1 MSNRTAA
8 MTEAA
13 ARASIQRA
21 ITHARDPVEAAAAL
35 HAALWHPNCALLL
48 LFISPDR
55 DLDALAAALAAAFPD
70 TQIAGCTTAGEIGPG
85 GYATGAI
92 TGISLAAPEF
102 AAAVGLIQDLRAA
115 DGAAMQAVVRRTRLA
130 IHDAA
135 PWARHENLFA
145 MTLIDGMCGCEELVI
160 STAYGALAGIPIRG
174 GSAGDGMRFDRTFIL
189 HNGVF
194 QRDCAL
200 IIVVATRRRFRA
212 FKTEHFVPGHEKTV
226 VTGADPR
233 LRLVTEI
240 NAEPAALE
248 YARITGL
255 DPAALTPAAFATH
268 PMVVRVG
275 DQSFVRAIRRV
286 NADGSLAFL
295 CAIDEGVVLTIAHNV
310 DLVRNLEQVFATVT
324 AEIGPPDLVIA
335 FDCILRGLEMDQA
348 RTRDKAGALAD
359 RHNAVGFLTYG
370 EQYDAMHVNHTFTGI
385 AIAAENADA

>member
-8 MTEAA
+8 ITEG
-13 ARASIQRA
+13 ASRGNIQRA
-21 ITHARDPVEAAAAL
+21 ITHACDPHEAAHDL
-35 HAALWHPNCALLL
+35 HAALWHPDCCLIL

-55 DLDALAAALAAAFPD
+55 DLNALAAALATAFPGKR
-70 TQIAGCTTAGEIGPG
+70 IAGCTTAGEIGPG

-92 TGISLAAPEF
+92 VGISLAAPDF
-102 AAAVGLIQDLRAA
+102 AAAVGLIEGLSTSDA
-115 DGAAMQAVVRRTRLA
+115 AAMQAVVRRTRLA

-145 MTLIDGMCGCEELVI
+145 VTLIDGMCGCEERVI
-160 STAYGALAGIPIRG
+160 SAAYGALAGIPIRG
-174 GSAGDGMRFDRTFIL
+174 GSAGDGMRFDQTFTL
-189 HNGVF
+189 HDGEF
-194 QRDCAL
+194 RRDCAL
-200 IIVVATRRRFRA
+200 IIVIATRRRFRA
-212 FKTEHFVPGHEKTV
+212 FKTEHFVAGHEKIV

-255 DPAALTPAAFATH
+255 HPAALNPAAFATH

-310 DLVRNLEQVFATVT
+310 DLVRNLEQVFAAIT
-324 AEIGPPDLVIA
+324 EDIGPPDLVIA
-335 FDCILRGLEMDQA
+335 FDCILRGLEMDQG
-348 RTRDKAGALAD
+348 RSRERAGILVD

-385 AIAAENADA
+385 AIAAGGAHA

>member
-1 MSNRTAA
+1 MSNRTASI
-8 MTEAA
+8 TEAVT
-13 ARASIQRA
+13 RGNVQRA
-21 ITHARDPVEAAAAL
+21 ITRARDAGEAARDL
-35 HAALWHPNCALLL
+35 HEALWHPECCLIL

-55 DLDALAAALAAAFPD
+55 DLGALATELAATFPG
-70 TQIAGCTTAGEIGPG
+70 TRIAGCTTAGEIGPG
-85 GYATGAI
+85 GYETGAI
-92 TGISLAAPEF
+92 AGISLAAPDF
-102 AAAVGLIQDLRAA
+102 AAAVGLIEHVSTSDA
-115 DGAAMQAVVRRTRLA
+115 AAMQAVVRRTRLA

-145 MTLIDGMCGCEELVI
+145 ITLIDGMCGCEELVI
-160 STAYGALAGIPIRG
+160 SAAYGALAGIPIRG
-174 GSAGDGMRFDRTFIL
+174 GSAGDGMRFEQTFTL
-189 HNGVF
+189 HDGAF
-194 QRDCAL
+194 RRDCAL
-200 IIVVATRRRFRA
+200 IIVIATRRRFHA
-212 FKTEHFVPGHEKTV
+212 FKTEHFIPGHEKIV

-255 DPAALTPAAFATH
+255 DPDALSPAAFATH

-310 DLVRNLEQVFATVT
+310 DLVRNLEQVFATIT
-324 AEIGPPDLVIA
+324 ADIGPPELVIA
-335 FDCILRGLEMDQA
+335 FDCILRGLEMDQTGS
-348 RTRDKAGALAD
+348 RLRAGRVVD
-359 RHNAVGFLTYG
+359 RHQAVGFLTYG

-385 AIAAENADA
+385 AIAARSDHA